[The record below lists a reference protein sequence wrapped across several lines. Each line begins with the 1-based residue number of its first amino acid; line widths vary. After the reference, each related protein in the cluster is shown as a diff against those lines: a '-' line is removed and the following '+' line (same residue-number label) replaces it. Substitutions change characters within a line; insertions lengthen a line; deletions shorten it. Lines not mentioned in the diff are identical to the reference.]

1 MQKQLYCGSSC
12 VKYILEKHLINTN
25 YLKNDMIWISELAL
39 SLKKNGLSDLHIYC
53 YNSKL
58 YKDYTHGKTD
68 LSFDG
73 FKYLKELE
81 NQSIQIVERNISMD
95 SFASEI
101 DSCKYL
107 ILCVESSVF
116 NNDTSMTGGH
126 YVILNGR
133 NGDEVNVIN
142 PIKEKYEKKTLNI
155 NFLIKACKDY
165 GAWRIIIMEGKND

>member
-12 VKYILEKHLINTN
+12 VKYILEKYLINTN
-25 YLKNDMIWISELAL
+25 NLKSDMIWISELAL
-39 SLKKNGLSDLHIYC
+39 SLKQNGLSNLHIYC

-58 YKDYTHGKTD
+58 YTDFTHGKAD

-73 FKYLKELE
+73 FKYLRELE
-81 NQSIQIVERNISMD
+81 NQSIQVVEKNISID

-116 NNDTSMTGGH
+116 NDDTSMTGGH
-126 YVILNGR
+126 YIILKGR
-133 NGDEVNVIN
+133 NGNEINVIN
-142 PIKEKYEKKTLNI
+142 PIKGNYEKKTLNI
-155 NFLIKACKDY
+155 NFFHYSNYIF
-165 GAWRIIIMEGKND
+165 

>member
-1 MQKQLYCGSSC
+1 MKKQLYCGSSC
-12 VKYILEKHLINTN
+12 VKYILEKNLIDTDNI
-25 YLKNDMIWISELAL
+25 KSDMIWISELAL
-39 SLKKNGLSDLHIYC
+39 SLKQNGLSNLHIYC
-53 YNSKL
+53 YNSKV
-58 YKDYTHGKTD
+58 YTEFINAKIN

-81 NQSIQIVERNISMD
+81 NQNIQIVEKNISIN

-101 DSCKYL
+101 DSCKYM

-116 NNDTSMTGGH
+116 NNDTSMVGGH

-133 NGDEVNVIN
+133 KGNKVKVIN
-142 PIKEKYEKKTLNI
+142 PIKEKYEIKTLNI

-165 GAWRIIIMEGKND
+165 GAWRIIIMEEKR

>member
-12 VKYILEKHLINTN
+12 VKYILEKNLIYTDNI
-25 YLKNDMIWISELAL
+25 KSDMIWISELAL
-39 SLKKNGLSDLHIYC
+39 CLKQNGLSNLYIYC

-58 YKDYTHGKTD
+58 YTEFTNKKIN

-81 NQSIQIVERNISMD
+81 NQNIQIVEKNISIN

-101 DSCKYL
+101 DSCKYI
-107 ILCVESSVF
+107 ILCVESSIF

-133 NGDEVNVIN
+133 EGNKVKVIN
-142 PIKEKYEKKTLNI
+142 PIKEEYEIKTLNI

-165 GAWRIIIMEGKND
+165 GAWRIIIMEEKR

>member
-12 VKYILEKHLINTN
+12 VKYILEKYLINTN
-25 YLKNDMIWISELAL
+25 NLKSDMIWISELAL
-39 SLKKNGLSDLHIYC
+39 SLKQNGLSNVHIYC

-58 YKDYTHGKTD
+58 YTDFTHGKAD

-73 FKYLKELE
+73 FKYLRELE
-81 NQSIQIVERNISMD
+81 NQSIQVVEKNISID

-116 NNDTSMTGGH
+116 NDDTSMTGGH
-126 YVILNGR
+126 YIILKGR
-133 NGDEVNVIN
+133 NGNEINVIN
-142 PIKEKYEKKTLNI
+142 PIKGNYEKKTLNI

-165 GAWRIIIMEGKND
+165 GAWRIIIMEEEND